1 MSKKYRVIILLIVI
15 LLDTSIYI
23 IKLNANKIHQSTSKN
38 EDWSLFMF
46 FIWLRCTLQMKNVI
60 IPSVKLFFFRK
71 YSFFL
76 FLNMCWMKILAESN
90 FDDYVF

>member
-38 EDWSLFMF
+38 ED
-46 FIWLRCTLQMKNVI
+46 
-60 IPSVKLFFFRK
+60 
-71 YSFFL
+71 
-76 FLNMCWMKILAESN
+76 
-90 FDDYVF
+90 

>member
-1 MSKKYRVIILLIVI
+1 
-15 LLDTSIYI
+15 
-23 IKLNANKIHQSTSKN
+23 
-38 EDWSLFMF
+38 
-46 FIWLRCTLQMKNVI
+46 MKNVI